1 MSQQGSRRAGTAQPW
16 RCLSA
21 DAKTL
26 HLHPDGAM
34 KAFVWNDRFE
44 TGLAPVDD
52 QHHRLVEI
60 INRLGAVLIDGSA
73 TEASLAATF
82 GELADYAKRHF
93 ADEERLMAQAGLDPR
108 HVDVH
113 RQHHRQFVEQLVGL
127 WKGRAS
133 LAQPAEVLH
142 GFLSSWL
149 TFHILEEDQA
159 MARQLELV
167 QQGSSPAEAF
177 DSAQLPAD
185 TASVVLLGAMHEL
198 YGVLSKQNKAL
209 AEANERLEGQVA
221 DRTRSLL
228 QAEKMAAVGQLA
240 AGVAHEINNPIGFVN
255 SNLGTLRG
263 YAEQLLGL
271 LDACGAQCARDPA
284 AAAEFERLATEA
296 DLPYLRE
303 DLTALL
309 SESRDGLDRGKNIVL
324 ALKDFAHADTADL
337 VETDLLVGLDS
348 TLKVASNELKYKAEV
363 VRALTPLPTVHCIP
377 GQINQVFMNLLVNA
391 AHAMPQRGT
400 ITLRSGFD
408 DEGVWVDVEDNGSG
422 IATEHLARIFEPFFT
437 TKPVG
442 KGTGLGLAVSWD
454 IVVNKHHGRLSVRSA
469 LGQGS
474 CFSVWLPR
482 QGPAPAA
489 ASDATHPNA

>member
-1 MSQQGSRRAGTAQPW
+1 
-16 RCLSA
+16 
-21 DAKTL
+21 
-26 HLHPDGAM
+26 M

-44 TGLAPVDD
+44 TGLATVDD
-52 QHHRLVEI
+52 QHHRLVEV
-60 INRLGAVLIDGSA
+60 INRLGAMLIDGSA

-108 HVDVH
+108 HTDMH

-133 LAQPAEVLH
+133 LTQPAEVLH

-167 QQGSSPAEAF
+167 RQGSSPAQAF

-221 DRTRSLL
+221 ERTRSLL

-271 LDACGAQCARDPA
+271 LDACARLSAGDTA

-309 SESRDGLDRGKNIVL
+309 NESQDGLDRVKNIVL
-324 ALKDFAHADTADL
+324 ALKDFAHADSADM
-337 VETDLLVGLDS
+337 VETDLLAGLDS
-348 TLKVASNELKYKAEV
+348 TIKVASNELKYKAEV
-363 VRALTPLPTVHCIP
+363 VKALTPLPTVHCIP

-400 ITLRSGFD
+400 ITLRSGSD
-408 DEGVWVDVEDNGSG
+408 DEGVWVDVEDNGCG
-422 IATEHLARIFEPFFT
+422 IPPENLARIFEPFFT

-454 IVVNKHHGRLSVRSA
+454 IVVNKHRGRLSVRSV

-474 CFSVWLPR
+474 CFRLWLPR
-482 QGPAPAA
+482 QGTAATAA
-489 ASDATHPNA
+489 ADSARATG